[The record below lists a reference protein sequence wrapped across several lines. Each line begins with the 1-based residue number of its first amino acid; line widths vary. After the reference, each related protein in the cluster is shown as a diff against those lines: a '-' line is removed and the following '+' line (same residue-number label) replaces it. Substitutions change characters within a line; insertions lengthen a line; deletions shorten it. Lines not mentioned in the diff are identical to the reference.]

1 MSRQIYR
8 IIDANRDRIG
18 EGLRF
23 LEDIARF
30 MLDDGITSEQLKAL
44 RHDIVE
50 GLHPINTEL
59 ISERDA
65 EGDTGAGIDTA
76 NKDRTLPSLVIANSK
91 RIEESLRVMEELA
104 KLPEISDSFQSSRYR
119 DARFQLY
126 ILEQRIL
133 SRVLRTRVI
142 NKITGVYVILDTK
155 LTGTRDI
162 VDCAR
167 KSLAGGARTI
177 QLRDKLYE
185 KGKLIPIAR
194 QIKDLCNKSDAL
206 FIINDYLD
214 LALAVDSD
222 GLHLG
227 QNDLPLS
234 VARKAL
240 RIDKII
246 GRSTHN
252 LEQALQAEKEGA
264 DYIGVGSIYST
275 TTKERA
281 DIIGIDALRTI
292 TQAVSIPVVAIGGIN
307 KNNIIHVKQAGA
319 DSAAVISAV
328 FSENNIE
335 NAVRRMVKEIE
346 KET

>member
-1 MSRQIYR
+1 LSRQIYR
-8 IIDANRDRIG
+8 IIDANRNRIG

-30 MLDDGITSEQLKAL
+30 MLDDGITSEQLKNL

-50 GLHPINTEL
+50 GMQTINVEL

-76 NKDRTLPSLVIANSK
+76 NKNRTLPSLVIANSK
-91 RIEESLRVMEELA
+91 RVEESLRVMEELA
-104 KLPEISDSFQSSRYR
+104 KLPEICISLQSNKYR

-126 ILEQRIL
+126 TLERRIL
-133 SRVLRTRVI
+133 SYILRTHGTGRV
-142 NKITGVYVILDTK
+142 TGLYVILDTQ

-162 VDCAR
+162 IDCAR
-167 KSLAGGARTI
+167 ESLAGGARII
-177 QLRDKLYE
+177 QLRDKLYKKE
-185 KGKLIPIAR
+185 KLIPIAR
-194 QIKDLCNKSDAL
+194 QIRDLCSESDAL
-206 FIINDYLD
+206 FIINDHLD
-214 LALAVDSD
+214 IALAVDSD

-227 QNDLPLS
+227 QSDLPLS
-234 VARKAL
+234 IARKAL

-246 GRSTHN
+246 GRSTHS

-264 DYIGVGSIYST
+264 DYIGVGSIFPT
-275 TTKERA
+275 TTKQTA
-281 DIIGIDALRTI
+281 DIIGIDALRAI
-292 TQAVSIPVVAIGGIN
+292 RQAVSIPVVAIGGIN
-307 KNNIIHVKQAGA
+307 KNNIIYVKQAGA

-328 FSENNIE
+328 FAEDSIE

-346 KET
+346 QET

>member
-1 MSRQIYR
+1 LSRQIYR
-8 IIDANRDRIG
+8 IIDANRNRIG
-18 EGLRF
+18 EGFRF

-30 MLDDGITSEQLKAL
+30 MLDDGITSEQLKNL

-50 GLHPINTEL
+50 GMQTINVEL

-91 RIEESLRVMEELA
+91 RVEESLRVMEELA
-104 KLPEISDSFQSSRYR
+104 KLPETCNSLQSNKYR

-126 ILEQRIL
+126 TLERRIL
-133 SRVLRTRVI
+133 SYMLRTHCTGRV
-142 NKITGVYVILDTK
+142 TGLYVILDTQ

-162 VDCAR
+162 IDCAR
-167 KSLAGGARTI
+167 ESLAGGARII

-185 KGKLIPIAR
+185 KEKLIPIAR
-194 QIKDLCNKSDAL
+194 QIRDLCSESDAL
-206 FIINDYLD
+206 FIINDHLD
-214 LALAVDSD
+214 IALAVDSD

-227 QNDLPLS
+227 QSDLPLS
-234 VARKAL
+234 IARRAL

-246 GRSTHN
+246 GRSTHS

-264 DYIGVGSIYST
+264 DYIGVGSIFPT
-275 TTKERA
+275 TTKQSA
-281 DIIGIDALRTI
+281 DIIGIDVLRTI
-292 TQAVSIPVVAIGGIN
+292 RQAVSIPVVAIGGIN
-307 KNNIIHVKQAGA
+307 KNNIIYVKQAGA

-328 FSENNIE
+328 FTEDSIE

-346 KET
+346 QET